1 MLYLKQTSSCKQQCL
16 VKKHTKFILGG
27 VADICYI
34 CWAALKINNA
44 SNEQLCKGFLPLVLN
59 FVVNNQFLF
68 VLKAWDK
75 ISFCLVD

>member
-1 MLYLKQTSSCKQQCL
+1 MFGQKTHKIYF
-16 VKKHTKFILGG
+16 VG